1 MTKRSVWFR
10 LLLLGAL
17 AAGPAGAQTPVSTIA
32 QLGIGI
38 WPDYDRASVLVM
50 FTGTLPP
57 DAALP
62 AVVTVPFPAEA
73 QLNAVAR
80 IDAQQRMIDDILYNV
95 ESGTLTL
102 TTPDP
107 RFQVE
112 YYVPY
117 RVEVGERVFDLTWQA
132 DVSVQQLQATV
143 QQPAGASSLTTEPM
157 ALGVV
162 QGADG
167 LAYHRLPGQAVPVG
181 QPFSLRIRY
190 AMSTDQL
197 SVELRATPPGPAAG
211 ATQPAPAP
219 AQAPDGGRGFGVVA
233 VAAVI
238 AGALIAVLVSWQIAK
253 SRSRPA
259 SGAAT
264 EASTSPKGRFCHSCG
279 EPVAPA
285 HRFCSNCGASLR
297 AG

>member
-1 MTKRSVWFR
+1 MTKRSVGLRW
-10 LLLLGAL
+10 LLLGAL
-17 AAGPAGAQTPVSTIA
+17 VAGPAGAQTPSSTIA
-32 QLGIGI
+32 ELGIGI

-50 FTGTLPP
+50 FTGTLPA

-157 ALGVV
+157 ALGVA

-167 LAYHRLPGQAVPVG
+167 LAYHRLPGQAVPGG

-190 AMSTDQL
+190 AMATDQL

-211 ATQPAPAP
+211 ATQPAPA
-219 AQAPDGGRGFGVVA
+219 QASDGGRDFGVVA

-253 SRSRPA
+253 SRPRPA

-264 EASTSPKGRFCHSCG
+264 EASASPKGRFCHSCG
-279 EPVAPA
+279 ESVAPA